1 MDFRRVEPKYWKH
14 ALCWQAALT
23 ICLLSFLVYQIFT
36 ILTSAKTPP
45 VESTVE
51 EWQGAGIWAVCG
63 GTRLHGAGFTIYEG
77 SRESRTEVPEVETTF
92 RFQTTASD
100 LPGASCSTLDLTE
113 LKWDTEVQLRLC
125 GQSELSESFYIWS
138 NDQWK
143 YVAHLHANGEKAI
156 FNYRRSKHGWNYG
169 YSSEAKEY
177 HDLIEEARAPAHWT
191 GSDGGCKHWTYFGT
205 GRSTPGGLFVS
216 IQTPVVP
223 VSYKQGLLP
232 QIFEL
237 GGNIGGWWSVMT
249 LAFCALFSKKN
260 PESRVAQ
267 IYEARTFVGE
277 RVLSATPK
285 GSQARSEDANP
296 QFPELPPGIIRTTE

>member
-36 ILTSAKTPP
+36 ILTSANTPP
-45 VESTVE
+45 IESTVE

-63 GTRLHGAGFTIYEG
+63 GTQLHGAGFTIYEG
-77 SRESRTEVPEVETTF
+77 SRQSRTEVETTF
-92 RFQTTASD
+92 RFQTNASVRPD
-100 LPGASCSTLDLTE
+100 TSCSTLDLTE

-125 GQSELSESFYIWS
+125 GQSESSESFYIWS
-138 NDQWK
+138 NDRWK
-143 YVAHLHANGEKAI
+143 YVGHLHAKGEKALYT
-156 FNYRRSKHGWNYG
+156 YRRSKHGWNYG

-177 HDLIEEARAPAHWT
+177 HDLIEEDRWPADWT
-191 GSDGGCKHWTYFGT
+191 GPDGGCTHWTYFGT
-205 GRSTPGGLFVS
+205 GRSIAGGVFVS

-232 QIFEL
+232 QVFKL
-237 GGNIGGWWSVMT
+237 GGDIGGWWSVMT
-249 LAFCALFSKKN
+249 LAFCALFSKKH

-296 QFPELPPGIIRTTE
+296 LSLPEFPPGIVRTTE